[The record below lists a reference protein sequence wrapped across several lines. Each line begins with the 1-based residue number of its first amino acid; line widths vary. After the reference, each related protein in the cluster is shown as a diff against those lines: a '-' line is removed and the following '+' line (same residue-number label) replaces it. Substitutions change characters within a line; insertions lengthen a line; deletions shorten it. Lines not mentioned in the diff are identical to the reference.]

1 MKQKKFLSALAA
13 AGLAVMCAFGVTA
26 CSSSQS
32 SSTGGVAATVNG
44 VEIPEDE
51 VTNMIESIRSQA
63 GLTDANKWGQWL
75 ANNNMT
81 PESVRSEMID
91 SFVEEELIKEGAAD
105 RGLTVD
111 SATVDSYVDSIKSN
125 YGSDE
130 DWQNALSQAG
140 FTEDRYRDTIETSL
154 LQQQMLA
161 SFADEVSVDDDTMNQ
176 YASTFASYYNGAKRS
191 SHILFSA
198 DDTDTAQSVLDQL
211 NAGTLDWDTAVQQYS
226 TDTASAAN
234 NGDVGWDKLNSFVTE
249 YTNALA
255 NLDKGQTSG
264 LVTSQYGIH
273 IIRCTDVFDGSDITT
288 YDQLP
293 QEFQDSL
300 RTMLTS
306 SAEQTAFSNWL
317 QQAEQSADIVKN
329 DMPSGL
335 PYSVDMS
342 KYSASSSSAATAAT
356 TTSSSSASS
365 AASSSAS
372 SDASAS
378 SSSSSASTN

>member
-1 MKQKKFLSALAA
+1 MKQKKFFSALAA

-63 GLTDANKWGQWL
+63 GLTDADKWGQWL

-105 RGLTVD
+105 RGLSVD

-130 DWQNALSQAG
+130 DWRNALSQAG

-211 NAGTLDWDTAVQQYS
+211 NAGTLDWDTAVKQYS

-273 IIRCTDVFDGSDITT
+273 IIRCTDVFDGSDVTT

-365 AASSSAS
+365 SAS

>member
-63 GLTDANKWGQWL
+63 GLTDADKWGQWL

-105 RGLTVD
+105 RGLSVD

-125 YGSDE
+125 YGSDG

-198 DDTDTAQSVLDQL
+198 DDTDTAQSVLDQR

-273 IIRCTDVFDGSDITT
+273 IIRCTDVFDGSDVTT

>member
-63 GLTDANKWGQWL
+63 GLTDADKWGQWL

-105 RGLTVD
+105 RGLSVD

-130 DWQNALSQAG
+130 DWRNALSQAG

-211 NAGTLDWDTAVQQYS
+211 NAGTLDWDTAVKQYS

>member
-1 MKQKKFLSALAA
+1 MKQKKFFSALAA

-63 GLTDANKWGQWL
+63 GLTDADKWGQWL

-105 RGLTVD
+105 RGLSVD

-191 SHILFSA
+191 SQILFSA

-211 NAGTLDWDTAVQQYS
+211 NAGTLDWDTAVKQYS

-273 IIRCTDVFDGSDITT
+273 IIRCTDVFDGSDVTT

-365 AASSSAS
+365 SAS